1 MMKNLLIAA
10 ALLSASIAMAQTPCN
25 GGMAGP
31 YPCNGYDLQSEI
43 GLSVLNAA
51 NANDSWGWTDPQDGS
66 EYAIIGLSNG
76 TAFIDISDPINPVY
90 LGKLPTE
97 TSSTLWRD
105 LKVYNNHVFIVSEAG
120 NHGMQIFDL
129 THLRDVASPPTTF
142 SADLVYDQFGGS
154 AHNIVINEETGY
166 AYPVGTGAAGGGVHF
181 INVQDPMNP
190 INEGDWQDVSSVHD
204 SQVVVY
210 NGPDADYQGREILI
224 NSVGWGNV
232 VSIVDI
238 TDKAN
243 PQLISSFNYSNPA
256 YTHQGW
262 FTEDHQYFILG
273 DEIDESNVGFNTR
286 TLVFDL
292 SDLDNPQHSFD
303 YYGPTE
309 AIDHNGY
316 VLGDKY
322 YLANYT
328 AGLRVLDISD
338 IGNQNMTEIGYFDSY
353 PSGHPV
359 SYEGAWSVYPY
370 FGSGNIVISDMQR
383 GMVLVKSSE
392 VDTEDPEAVC
402 QDITVYLDEDGEVI
416 VNAADVDG
424 GSTDNSG
431 SMSFSLDQNEFD
443 CSDIGTV
450 NVTLTVTDP
459 SGNSDT
465 CSATITI
472 EDNLGPEFT
481 ECHDDEVITLE
492 EGQTTYTLPDYVA
505 NQDVEAEDNCGG
517 SVDYSQDP
525 AAGTELGIGTHII
538 TVTAEDQYGNESSC
552 EFEIEV
558 EEFLG
563 IGDSQLEL
571 GLNVY
576 PNPSKGMVFVESATV
591 LLEEIF
597 VSDIAGKRLMEITE
611 IDQLNANVDLGALTK
626 GVYFLT
632 INNEITKR
640 IVKY

>member
-1 MMKNLLIAA
+1 MKNLLAA
-10 ALLSASIAMAQTPCN
+10 AAFLSASVAMAQTPCT
-25 GGMAGP
+25 GGTAGP
-31 YPCNGYDLQSEI
+31 YSCNGYDLQSEI
-43 GLSVLNAA
+43 GLNVLNAA

-66 EYAIIGLSNG
+66 EYALIGLSNG
-76 TAFIDISDPINPVY
+76 TAFIDISDPVNPVY

-120 NHGMQIFDL
+120 GHGMQIFDL
-129 THLRDVASPPTTF
+129 THLRDVPNPPVTF

-210 NGPDADYQGREILI
+210 NGPDAAYQGREILI
-224 NSVGWGNV
+224 NSVGWGNI

-238 TDKAN
+238 TDKSN
-243 PQLISSFNYSNPA
+243 PQLISEFNYSNPA

-262 FTEDHQYFILG
+262 FTEDHRYFILG

-286 TLVFDL
+286 TIIFDL
-292 SDLDNPQHSFD
+292 EDLDNPTHLFD
-303 YYGPTE
+303 YFGPTE

-328 AGLRVLDISD
+328 AGLRVLDVSD
-338 IGNQNMTEIGYFDSY
+338 IGNSNMTEIGYFDSY
-353 PSGHPV
+353 PNGNPV
-359 SYEGAWSVYPY
+359 SYDGAWSVYPY
-370 FGSGNIVISDMQR
+370 FGSGNIVISDMNR
-383 GMVLVKSSE
+383 GFILVKSSE
-392 VDTEDPEAVC
+392 VDTEDPVAAC
-402 QDITVYLDEDGEVI
+402 QNIIAYLDENGEVI
-416 VNAADVDG
+416 VNPADVDG

-459 SGNSDT
+459 SGNTDT
-465 CSATITI
+465 CSATISI
-472 EDNLGPEFT
+472 VDNLAPVFT
-481 ECHDDEVITLE
+481 VCKEDETIMLE
-492 EGQTTYTLPDYVA
+492 EGQTTYSLPNYIV
-505 NQDVEAEDNCGG
+505 QMDVVAEDNCGG
-517 SVDYSQDP
+517 TITYSQAP
-525 AAGTELGIGTHII
+525 GEGTPLEVGVHTIN
-538 TVTAEDQYGNESSC
+538 VSVQDQYGNSDSC
-552 EFEIEV
+552 QFDITV

-563 IGDSQLEL
+563 ITDNGLEL
-571 GLNVY
+571 GLNIY
-576 PNPSKGMVFVESATV
+576 PNPSKGVIFVESANVALNSIQVTD
-591 LLEEIF
+591 L
-597 VSDIAGKRLMEITE
+597 AGKQLMAMDS
-611 IDQLNANVDLGALTK
+611 IDATNTSIDLSALSK
-626 GVYFLT
+626 GIYFVT
-632 INNEITKR
+632 VNDQITKR

>member
-1 MMKNLLIAA
+1 MKNLLIAVA
-10 ALLSASIAMAQTPCN
+10 FLSGSMAMAQTPCN
-25 GGMAGP
+25 GGNAGP

-43 GLSVLNAA
+43 GLNVLDAD

-66 EYAIIGLSNG
+66 EYALVGLSNG
-76 TAFIDISDPINPVY
+76 TAFIDISDPVNPVY

-120 NHGMQIFDL
+120 GHGMQIFDL
-129 THLRDVASPPTTF
+129 THLRDVASPPVTF
-142 SADLVYDQFGGS
+142 EADLVYDQFGGS

-210 NGPDADYQGREILI
+210 NGPDTDYQGREILI

-238 TDKAN
+238 TDKSD

-262 FTEDHQYFILG
+262 FTADHRYFILG

-292 SDLDNPQHSFD
+292 EDLDNPEHKFD

-316 VLGDKY
+316 IVGDKY

-328 AGLRVLDISD
+328 AGLRVLDVSD
-338 IGNQNMTEIGYFDSY
+338 IANDNITEIGYFDSY
-353 PSGHPV
+353 PDGHPV
-359 SYEGAWSVYPY
+359 SYEGAWSVYPF

-383 GMVLVKSSE
+383 GFVLVKSSE

-402 QDITVYLDEDGEVI
+402 QDITVSLDENGEVV

-443 CSDIGTV
+443 CSDIGAV

-459 SGNSDT
+459 SGNTDT
-465 CSATITI
+465 CNAVVTI
-472 EDNLGPEFT
+472 EDNMGPAFT
-481 ECHDDEVITLE
+481 ECHENETITLD

-505 NQDVEAEDNCGG
+505 EQTVEAADNCEGA
-517 SVDYSQDP
+517 VDYSQDP
-525 AAGTELGIGTHII
+525 TAGTELGIGTHTI
-538 TVTAEDQYGNESSC
+538 TVTAEDEYGNTNSC
-552 EFEIEV
+552 SFDIEV

-563 IGDSQLEL
+563 IGTNQLEL
-571 GLNVY
+571 GLSIY
-576 PNPSKGMVFVESATV
+576 PNPSKGMIFVESSVV
-591 LLEEIF
+591 LLEQI
-597 VSDIAGKRLMEITE
+597 VVTDIAGKRVMEVNE
-611 IDQLNANVDLGALTK
+611 IDQLNSSVDLSAFTK

-632 INNEITKR
+632 INDQITKR

>member
-1 MMKNLLIAA
+1 MKNLLIVA
-10 ALLSASIAMAQTPCN
+10 ALLSSSFVMAQTPCN

-43 GLSVLNAA
+43 GLNVLNAD
-51 NANDSWGWTDPQDGS
+51 NANDSWGWTDPQDGK
-66 EYAIIGLSNG
+66 EYALIGLSNG
-76 TAFIDISDPINPVY
+76 TAFIDISDPVNPVY

-97 TSSTLWRD
+97 TGSTLWRD
-105 LKVYNNHVFIVSEAG
+105 LKVYNNHVFVVSEASS
-120 NHGMQIFDL
+120 HGMQIFDL
-129 THLRDVASPPTTF
+129 THLRDVPNPPVTF
-142 SADLVYDQFGGS
+142 DADLVYNPFGGS

-190 INEGDWQDVSSVHD
+190 VDEGDWQDISSVHD

-238 TDKAN
+238 TNKAN

-262 FTEDHQYFILG
+262 FTEDHKYFILG
-273 DEIDESNVGFNTR
+273 DEIDESTVGFDTR
-286 TLVFDL
+286 TIVFDL
-292 SDLDNPQHSFD
+292 SDLDNPQHHFD
-303 YYGPTE
+303 YFGPTQ

-338 IGNQNMTEIGYFDSY
+338 IENENMTEIGYFDSY
-353 PSGHPV
+353 PNGHPV

-383 GMVLVKSSE
+383 GFVLVKSSE
-392 VDTEDPEAVC
+392 VDTEDPVAVC
-402 QDITVYLDEDGEVI
+402 QDITVSLDENGEVI

-431 SMSFSLDQNEFD
+431 SISFALDQNDFD

-472 EDNLGPEFT
+472 VDDLGPSFT
-481 ECHDDEVITLE
+481 SCPAEDTITLE
-492 EGQTTYTLPDYVA
+492 EGQNSYTLPDYVA
-505 NQDVEAEDNCGG
+505 EQLVEAQDNCAGTI
-517 SVDYSQDP
+517 DYTQDP
-525 AAGTELGIGTHII
+525 VAGTELGIGTHLI
-538 TVTAEDQYGNESSC
+538 TITAADQYGNTKDC
-552 EFEIEV
+552 AFEIEI

-563 IGDSQLEL
+563 IGDSQLDL
-571 GLNVY
+571 GLNIY
-576 PNPSKGMVFVESATV
+576 PNPSKGMIFVESANV
-591 LLEEIF
+591 LLEDVF
-597 VSDIAGKRLMEITE
+597 VSDIAGKRLIEIKD
-611 IDQLNANVDLGALTK
+611 IDQLNTGIDLSSLSK

-632 INNEITKR
+632 INDQITKR